1 MKVTKVSGNIY
12 MLEGQGG
19 NIAASVGEDG
29 IVIVDDQF
37 APLAEKIQAAL
48 KELKITDKPVRFVI
62 NTHYHGDHT
71 GGNVPFNNAGSTL
84 IAQDNVR
91 KRLESGGTAG
101 NGGSVKFEYKPE
113 TKAGLPI
120 ITFEHDVTVHLNGE
134 DIRALHFPSGHTDGD
149 SIIFFPKNNVVHMG
163 DDFVR
168 YGFPFIDV
176 ASGGSVQGMID
187 AMEKATAQ
195 LPADVKVIPGHG
207 AISNLDDVRA
217 FTKMLKETS
226 AAVQKALNGHKTLEQ
241 MKKEKVLAPWK
252 KFSGDFVNEDVFIET
267 LYNSLTGHKG
277 AFVKHGSYE
286 DGIQIR
292 GHVLGGLDAA
302 GGQTIRGY
310 AIAGLCDTAFARL
323 FEPPCALH
331 DEELCEEEANND
343 ENNAP
348 GHAPGLFVG
357 FGLCELHSAP
367 ALMRLLPSSPRRSPP
382 GKYFWRLLRDGN
394 LAVISGADRSLQ
406 LRPGVRREKS
416 ERQIARGAQAGRS
429 VQDGWDRIHHH
440 GCRGDVSMRAAGNR
454 QADVGMPRQ
463 RDGIGGIVSAALYL
477 YLHVDK
483 GFYLFLK
490 TPRDLVCPPP
500 PAPPQPQGFALY

>member
-1 MKVTKVSGNIY
+1 MSSTVHSWMVLSLVGAALACGQVAVAQQEPDWSKVQIKTTKVSGNIY

-101 NGGSVKFEYKPE
+101 NGGSVKMDVKPAP
-113 TKAGLPI
+113 KAALPI

-176 ASGGSVQGMID
+176 ASGGSVQGMIN

-207 AISNLDDVRA
+207 ALSNLDDVRA

-226 AAVQKALNGHKTLEQ
+226 AVVQKALDDHKTLDQ
-241 MKKEKVLAPWK
+241 MKQEKILAPWAK
-252 KFSGDFVNEDVFIET
+252 WKGDFVNEDAFIET

-277 AFVKHGSYE
+277 EFVKH
-286 DGIQIR
+286 
-292 GHVLGGLDAA
+292 
-302 GGQTIRGY
+302 
-310 AIAGLCDTAFARL
+310 
-323 FEPPCALH
+323 
-331 DEELCEEEANND
+331 N
-343 ENNAP
+343 
-348 GHAPGLFVG
+348 
-357 FGLCELHSAP
+357 
-367 ALMRLLPSSPRRSPP
+367 
-382 GKYFWRLLRDGN
+382 
-394 LAVISGADRSLQ
+394 
-406 LRPGVRREKS
+406 
-416 ERQIARGAQAGRS
+416 
-429 VQDGWDRIHHH
+429 
-440 GCRGDVSMRAAGNR
+440 
-454 QADVGMPRQ
+454 
-463 RDGIGGIVSAALYL
+463 
-477 YLHVDK
+477 
-483 GFYLFLK
+483 
-490 TPRDLVCPPP
+490 
-500 PAPPQPQGFALY
+500 